1 MTTHDTPRFSQSD
14 VNAMSREDFVAALGG
29 IFEHAAWVA
38 EEAYARLP
46 LADAEALH
54 AAMTDV
60 VRAAPA
66 ERVLAF
72 LNGHPELAGSEARAG
87 TMTDDSTGEQK
98 SAGLDALTAAEVAE
112 MTNLNRDYRAAH
124 GFPFILA
131 VRGRDKDTVLKEL
144 RTRTARSTPV
154 ELEEALT
161 QITHI
166 THQRLTRLVK

>member
-1 MTTHDTPRFSQSD
+1 MTTQDTSRLTLTD
-14 VNAMSREDFVAALGG
+14 VNAMTREEFVAALGG

-38 EEAYARLP
+38 EEAHARLP

-98 SAGLDALTAAEVAE
+98 SAGLDSLSAAEVEE
-112 MTNLNRDYRAAH
+112 MTTLNRAYREAH

-131 VRGRDKDTVLKEL
+131 VRGRDKETVLEEL
-144 RTRTARSTPV
+144 RTRTARPTPA
-154 ELEEALT
+154 EREEALT